1 MMSFRKLE
9 KIAKG
14 TASHRRLQILDLL
27 EREPELSV
35 TEISIKIKSDLKN
48 VSEHIRKL
56 SIAGLI
62 IKRNQGKTI
71 RHKLT
76 DRGSMILTFYRTLE

>member
-1 MMSFRKLE
+1 MLSYKKLE
-9 KIAKG
+9 RIAKG
-14 TASHRRLQILDLL
+14 TASHRRMQILDLL

-35 TEISIKIKSDLKN
+35 TEISVKIKSDLKN

-62 IKRNQGKTI
+62 AKRNQGKNI

-76 DRGSMILTFYRTLE
+76 NRGNLILTFYRTLE

>member
-1 MMSFRKLE
+1 MLSFKKLE
-9 KIAKG
+9 RIAKG
-14 TASHRRLQILDLL
+14 AASHRRLQILDVLD
-27 EREPELSV
+27 REPELSV

-56 SIAGLI
+56 SHAGLI
-62 IKRNQGKTI
+62 IKRNQGKNI

-76 DRGSMILTFYRTLE
+76 ERGSIILTFYRTLE